1 MQIYKSIKDIEKV
14 EDSVLT
20 IGTFDGVHAGHR
32 DIIAKLKGYAESKN
46 LRDVVITFEPHPRT
60 VVSDYDIKLISTLDE
75 KIELLNS
82 LGVSNLLVINF
93 TKEFSQQSSAEFIK
107 NIVCNEIGSKH
118 IIIGHDHKF
127 GKDRGGNEDELKR
140 FGSANGFT
148 VEIVEPVSKNKNVVS
163 SSLIRKALLNGEVE
177 LASKLLGRNYCFH
190 GKVVKG
196 VSRGTILGFPTANI
210 EIENDRKLI
219 PHNGVYIVECKIY
232 DQIVFGVMNI
242 GMRPTFA
249 DTKSVIIEV
258 HLIEFNKEIYGE
270 EIRVSI
276 LKRLRD
282 EKKFESKEEL
292 IYQIERDKRK
302 AVQYIGSIIN

>member
-1 MQIYKSIKDIEKV
+1 MQIYRSIEDFEKV

-20 IGTFDGVHAGHR
+20 IGTFDGVHAGHK
-32 DIIAKLKGYAESKN
+32 DIISKLKIYADENN

-60 VVSDYDIKLISTLDE
+60 VVSDYDIKLLSTLEE
-75 KIELLNS
+75 KIEFLEEA
-82 LGVSNLLVINF
+82 GISNLLILNF
-93 TKEFSQQSSAEFIK
+93 TKEFAKQSSEDFVQ
-107 NIVCNEIGSKH
+107 NIVCDKIGAKH

-127 GKDRGGNEDELKR
+127 GKDRGGNEDQLRKL
-140 FGSANGFT
+140 GSVNGFS

-163 SSLIRKALLNGEVE
+163 STLVRNSLLKGEVE
-177 LASKLLGRNYCFH
+177 LAAELLGRNYCFR

-196 VSRGTILGFPTANI
+196 VARGTILGFPTANI
-210 EIENDRKLI
+210 EVENKRKLI
-219 PHNGVYIVECKIY
+219 PQNGVYIVECGIK
-232 DQIVFGVMNI
+232 DNIVFGVMNVGI
-242 GMRPTFA
+242 RPTFA

-258 HLIEFNKEIYGE
+258 HLIEFNREIYGE
-270 EIRVSI
+270 EIRVSL

-302 AVQYIGSIIN
+302 AIQYIGAIIN